1 MVKDIFS
8 NLSRGFFYF
17 IGKVLA
23 ILFIGFVI
31 YTIVTKL
38 DIPKNDIITASNLP
52 YYRTVVK

>member
-1 MVKDIFS
+1 MVKSIFG

-31 YTIVTKL
+31 YTIVSKIDVPTS
-38 DIPKNDIITASNLP
+38 DIIGTSNLP
-52 YYRTVVK
+52 YWRSVI